1 VSRRSASASVLAV
14 AIVLAACGDDAPDP
28 VSEAETGVAAV
39 IADRLEAGAGDV
51 VVTCPE
57 DVEIEAGAAFTC
69 AVAVGGADSVDVPL
83 AVTAD
88 GTIELRR
95 AVVPTAAAEAY
106 LAAELAGAAEGP
118 VEPDCGDAP
127 LLVADVGAELRCEV
141 VRTADGAVRP
151 VVITVLALDGTVR
164 YRVEPPA
171 TVPGSTSTTS
181 TTSPP

>member
-1 VSRRSASASVLAV
+1 MRRAIAASVV
-14 AIVLAACGDDAPDP
+14 ALGSVAACGDDAPDP
-28 VSEAETGVAAV
+28 VTEAETGVAAV

-51 VVTCPE
+51 VVSCPDE
-57 DVEIEAGAAFTC
+57 LDIVAGAAFTC
-69 AVAVGGADSVDVPL
+69 AVAVGGAASVDVPL
-83 AVTAD
+83 AVAAD

-95 AVVPTAAAEAY
+95 AVVPTAAAESY

-118 VEPDCGDAP
+118 VEPDCGEAP
-127 LLVADVGAELRCEV
+127 LLVADVGEELRCEV
-141 VRTADGAVRP
+141 VRTSDGAVRP
-151 VVITVLALDGTVR
+151 VVVTVLALDGTVR